1 MMSESKPKSP
11 SQSGCWR
18 VALDMGREPFSTM
31 PSSWAKSGARFPLV
45 IKCNFTD
52 HGIVS
57 AISGDVR
64 YTAAQGEMVT
74 PVEPGTWKL
83 SDDNR
88 KLSFTLNFPDMIER
102 NGVKIGRCTI
112 TCQGLLYTESDLNAL
127 DREFYRVRSITDDA
141 NAQLKEMNRRQE
153 APKKWNFDQEKWVK
167 RYDDENLLSKLS
179 KRVNQFVAQRQ
190 ELSKS
195 KIRPKPSSLSLES
208 GAFPGV
214 DCNAYIGRKGTILL
228 NGSGVIGTF
237 AAEPM
242 NDSPASYYR
251 PSY

>member
-112 TCQGLLYTESDLNAL
+112 PVKAYFTLNQTLMRLIENSIESDLSRTMPTLN
-127 DREFYRVRSITDDA
+127 S
-141 NAQLKEMNRRQE
+141 
-153 APKKWNFDQEKWVK
+153 
-167 RYDDENLLSKLS
+167 
-179 KRVNQFVAQRQ
+179 
-190 ELSKS
+190 
-195 KIRPKPSSLSLES
+195 
-208 GAFPGV
+208 
-214 DCNAYIGRKGTILL
+214 RK
-228 NGSGVIGTF
+228 
-237 AAEPM
+237 
-242 NDSPASYYR
+242 
-251 PSY
+251 